1 MFDLLLLNLR
11 RNGVMVGMGEWLTL
25 LDAIGKGLA
34 GTLPELYRLGR
45 AILVHKESQFDAWD
59 QAFQAT
65 FAGVELPEPLSAAM
79 QQWLADSIG
88 PQRPRREIDMSDEE
102 LRREFLKRL
111 AEQTERHDGGS
122 RWIGT
127 GGDSPFGRDGSASK
141 GVQAGGGGSRSAVQV
156 AMDREWESYRTDR
169 QLDHRDMM
177 VALRALRNL
186 RREGDEELDLD
197 RTIDRTAHNC
207 GDVELAFQ
215 PSRINRVHLRLL
227 LDTGGSMSP
236 HAALVT
242 QLFTAASELK
252 GFKSF
257 EAWHFHNV
265 PYGHLIEDYRAG
277 KRTPIED
284 LLRAWPA
291 GTRVVFV
298 GDASMATYEL
308 FQPFGYFGGAGA
320 QHSGL
325 DWLVRMRR
333 QLPHSV
339 WLNPDPERWWD
350 HPTVRAIGAVF
361 PMFPLTLDG
370 LRAAV
375 RRLRLAA

>member
-1 MFDLLLLNLR
+1 
-11 RNGVMVGMGEWLTL
+11 
-25 LDAIGKGLA
+25 
-34 GTLPELYRLGR
+34 
-45 AILVHKESQFDAWD
+45 
-59 QAFQAT
+59 
-65 FAGVELPEPLSAAM
+65 
-79 QQWLADSIG
+79 
-88 PQRPRREIDMSDEE
+88 
-102 LRREFLKRL
+102 
-111 AEQTERHDGGS
+111 
-122 RWIGT
+122 
-127 GGDSPFGRDGSASK
+127 
-141 GVQAGGGGSRSAVQV
+141 VQAGGGGSRSAVQV

-186 RREGDEELDLD
+186 RREGEQELDLD
-197 RTIDRTAHNC
+197 GTIDKTAQNC
-207 GDVELAFQ
+207 GDVDLAFQ
-215 PSRINRVHLRLL
+215 PARINRVHLRLL

-236 HAALVT
+236 HTQLVT
-242 QLFTAASELK
+242 QLFTAASALK

-257 EAWHFHNV
+257 ESWHFHNV
-265 PYGHLIEDYRAG
+265 PYGHLTEDYRSG

-320 QHSGL
+320 QLSGL
-325 DWLVRMRR
+325 EWLQRMRR

-350 HPTVRAIGAVF
+350 HPTVRAIGATF

-375 RRLRLAA
+375 QRLRAAR

>member
-11 RNGVMVGMGEWLTL
+11 RNGVLVGVGEWLSF
-25 LDAIGKGLA
+25 LDALGQGLA

-45 AILVHKESQFDAWD
+45 ALLVHRESQFDAWD

-65 FAGVELPEPLSAAM
+65 FAGVELPEKLSEEL
-79 QQWLADSIG
+79 QRWLADAA
-88 PQRPRREIDMSDEE
+88 RPSRPTREITLSDEE

-111 AEQTERHDGGS
+111 AEQKERHDGGS
-122 RWIGT
+122 HWIGT
-127 GGDSPFGRDGSASK
+127 GGDSPFGRQGSASK
-141 GVQAGGGGSRSAVQV
+141 GVQAGGGGSRSAIQV

-186 RREGDEELDLD
+186 RREGAEELSLD
-197 RTIDRTAHNC
+197 DTIDRTAHNC
-207 GDVELAFQ
+207 GDVQLAFR
-215 PSRINRVHLRLL
+215 PERINRVHLRLI

-242 QLFTAASELK
+242 QLFTAANELK

-265 PYGHLIEDYRAG
+265 PYGHLVRDYRKG
-277 KRTPIED
+277 ERTPIEE
-284 LLRAWPA
+284 LLHAWPT
-291 GTRVVFV
+291 GSRLVFV
-298 GDASMATYEL
+298 GDASMASYEL
-308 FQPFGYFGGAGA
+308 FQPFGYYGNAA
-320 QHSGL
+320 TQSSGL
-325 DWLVRMRR
+325 AWLQRIRR
-333 QLPHSV
+333 QFPHSV

-350 HPTVRAIGAVF
+350 HPTVRAIGSVY
-361 PMFPLTLDG
+361 PMFPLTIDG

-375 RRLRLAA
+375 RKLRAHS